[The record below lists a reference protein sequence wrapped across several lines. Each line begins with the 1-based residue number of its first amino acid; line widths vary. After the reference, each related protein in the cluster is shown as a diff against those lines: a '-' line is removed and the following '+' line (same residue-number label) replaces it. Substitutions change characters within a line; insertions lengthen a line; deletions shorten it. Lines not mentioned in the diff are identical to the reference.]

1 PEHCRFAPRHKSAAD
16 TGGSAP
22 PAAGHRPPAPTAD
35 PAIPHAG
42 LASCAPPV
50 ECSSP
55 PPAAQRTTT
64 PAYPGRLATAGVN
77 HHGDDRGESARCRP
91 RVATPPPV
99 QNHPAAGWW
108 QYRQRVPALQRCGYE
123 NAAT

>member
-1 PEHCRFAPRHKSAAD
+1 SAVPDNGRLAPQLNTAEDTAGPASPAAD
-16 TGGSAP
+16 R
-22 PAAGHRPPAPTAD
+22 RPPAPTAD
-35 PAIPHAG
+35 PAIRPAMP
-42 LASCAPPV
+42 ASCAPPA

-55 PPAAQRTTT
+55 PPGDRQTTT

-99 QNHPAAGWW
+99 QNHPAA
-108 QYRQRVPALQRCGYE
+108 
-123 NAAT
+123 